1 MFTITNTITGKKEQ
15 FVPIKPGVVTLYACG
30 ITPYDAAHIGH
41 GRSYVSFDLL
51 YRWLT
56 FLGYEVNYCRNI
68 TDIDDKLLKKAQEE
82 LGDQQR
88 YKEVADKFIEQYHN
102 EMEAL
107 NCTPPHQEPRVTDN
121 MPIIIDFI
129 QDLIDSGH
137 AYVANGDVYFAINT
151 FPEYGKL
158 SKQKLD
164 ELRAGARVQTD
175 ERKKDPLDFAL
186 WKSEPEGMFWKSPW
200 GYGRPGWH
208 IECSALASHYLG
220 DQIDIH
226 GGGRDL
232 VFPHHENEIAQSESR
247 SKKPFANYWVHG
259 GLISINKEKMSK
271 SLGNTLLLE
280 DLCKQYDP
288 MVLRFYYLLHHYRS
302 PLEFSFQELDAA
314 AKNYKRLCKLLA
326 DVPIGDYSIDE
337 LTALPLI
344 DRMISFLRDDL
355 NTPGMFGALF
365 ESLDELEKD
374 PKQLSAVKQLLY
386 TVFGLSLV
394 PIKEKKAEITPEIQK
409 LIDEREQARVQKDWA
424 RADAIRDQ
432 LQELGIEVQDKKTG

>member
-1 MFTITNTITGKKEQ
+1 MFTITNTLTGKKEQ
-15 FVPIKPGVVTLYACG
+15 FKSIKPGVVTLYACG

-56 FLGYEVNYCRNI
+56 FLGYDVAYCRNI

-82 LGDQQR
+82 LGDSHR
-88 YKEVADKFIEQYHN
+88 YQEVADKFIEQYHN

-107 NCTPPHQEPRVTDN
+107 NCTPPQHEPRVTDN

-129 QDLIDSGH
+129 QDLIDMGH
-137 AYVANGDVYFAINT
+137 AYVSNGDVYFAINT

-158 SKQKLD
+158 SKQQLD
-164 ELRAGARVQTD
+164 ELRAGARVETD

-186 WKSEPEGMFWKSPW
+186 WKSESEGTFWKSPW

-208 IECSALASHYLG
+208 IECSALVSHYLG

-247 SKKPFANYWVHG
+247 SKKPFANYWVHN

-280 DLCKQYDP
+280 DLCKQYNP

-302 PLEFSFQELDAA
+302 PLEFSFKELDAA
-314 AKNYKRLCKLLA
+314 SKNYKRLCKLFA
-326 DVPIGDYSIDE
+326 DVPIGIYSLDKLNEFPIIE
-337 LTALPLI
+337 RMLT
-344 DRMISFLRDDL
+344 FLRDDL

-365 ESLDELEKD
+365 ESIDELEKD
-374 PKQLSAVKQLLY
+374 PNQLSAAKQLLHNLL
-386 TVFGLSLV
+386 GLSLV
-394 PIKEKKAEITPEIQK
+394 PIKEKQAEITQEIQK
-409 LIDEREQARVQKDWA
+409 LIDEREEARAQKDWA

-432 LQELGIEVQDKKTG
+432 LQELGVEVQDKKTG